1 MFFLCVDIPIIVYYS
16 DRHGKVLAYIQY
28 KRKLNNC
35 SKLCCL
41 MCGLNLP
48 VWKLLFLWPIGT
60 CDLTQTGLT
69 FLFGWECYIEVQKN
83 TNFY

>member
-1 MFFLCVDIPIIVYYS
+1 
-16 DRHGKVLAYIQY
+16 
-28 KRKLNNC
+28 
-35 SKLCCL
+35 

-48 VWKLLFLWPIGT
+48 VWKLLFLIGT